1 MSRTQVWV
9 RIGALVVVAA
19 IGVAYIAFGVV
30 GWRIGAQAYEVT
42 VDLPRGGG
50 LYSDGFVTYRG
61 VDVGR
66 ISSLSLSPGGAVATL
81 AIDPG
86 TTIPVDSVAYVHDL
100 SVAGE
105 QYLDLVP
112 TSARGPDLH
121 AGSVIPRDQTVV
133 PVSVF
138 QLLSDAGQLIGSVK
152 SSEVRTITDALGS
165 GFAGTGP
172 DLRAITVAAQHLIG
186 ALQAAQSA
194 TVTLINA
201 GGSVLST
208 AQASSAAIV
217 SFSQSLATVTGQ
229 LTASNGDIAAVLQ
242 NGVPTEQAVQQVVQS
257 DGAAVIQLV
266 KELDGLSDVA
276 IAQQPAIVSL
286 LQQLPTFVNKIAD
299 TASGGSVAV
308 NIFYNS
314 QNTVCPYVSG
324 AQTPEPTAATGAP
337 DLMRM
342 CTLEAPDLLQR
353 GAAETPVASGGS
365 P

>member
-1 MSRTQVWV
+1 VSKAQVWV
-9 RIGALVVVAA
+9 RVGALVVAA
-19 IGVAYIAFGVV
+19 LLGVYFIAFDVL
-30 GWRIGAQAYEVT
+30 GWRLGAQPFSVT

-66 ISSLSLSPGGAVATL
+66 ISQMSLSPGGAVAIL

-86 TTIPVDSVAYVHDL
+86 TAIPASAIAHVHEL

-112 TSARGPDLH
+112 SSGRGPDLH
-121 AGSVIPRDQTVV
+121 GGSVIPEDHTVV

-138 QLLSDAGQLIGSVK
+138 QLLSDAGQLVGSIK

-165 GFAGTGP
+165 GFNDTGQA
-172 DLRAITVAAQHLIG
+172 LRNITVSGRHLIA

-194 TVTLINA
+194 TVTLINS

-208 AQASSAAIV
+208 AQASSASII
-217 SFSQSLATVTGQ
+217 SFSQSLAAITAQ
-229 LTASNGDIAAVLQ
+229 LSASNADITAILA
-242 NGVPTEQAVQQVVQS
+242 NGVPTEQAVQQFVQS
-257 DGAAVIQLV
+257 DGAALIQLI
-266 KELDGLSDVA
+266 KQLDSLSDVA
-276 IAQQPAIVSL
+276 IAQQPAVLSL
-286 LQQLPTFVNKIAD
+286 LQQLPVFVNNIAN

-308 NIFYNS
+308 NIYYNTK
-314 QNTVCPYVSG
+314 NTVCPYLSG
-324 AQTPEPTAATGAP
+324 AQMPEPTAATGAP
-337 DLMRM
+337 DLMRS

-353 GAAETPVASGGS
+353 GAAQVPQSSGG
-365 P
+365 

>member
-1 MSRTQVWV
+1 VSRAQVWL
-9 RIGALVVVAA
+9 RIGALVVVAG
-19 IGVAYIAFGVV
+19 IGVAYIGFGVI
-30 GWRIGAQAYEVT
+30 GWRIGAQDYPVT
-42 VDLPRGGG
+42 VELPHGGG
-50 LYSDGFVTYRG
+50 LFSDGYVTYRG

-66 ISSLSLSPGGAVATL
+66 ITSLSLSPAGAVATL
-81 AIDPG
+81 GIDPG
-86 TTIPVDSVAYVHDL
+86 TAIPANSVAYVHDL

-112 TSARGPDLH
+112 SSGRGPDLH
-121 AGSVIPRDQTVV
+121 AGSVIPADRTVV

-152 SSEVRTITDALGS
+152 SSEVQTITDALGQ
-165 GFAGTGP
+165 GFANSGP
-172 DLRAITVAAQHLIG
+172 ALRALTVAAQSLIG

-208 AQASSAAIV
+208 AQASSGAII
-217 SFSQSLATVTGQ
+217 SFSQSLATLTGQ
-229 LTASNGDIAAVLQ
+229 LASSNADIVAILQ
-242 NGVPTEQAVQQVVQS
+242 DGVPAEQAVQQVVQA
-257 DGAAVIQLV
+257 DGNAVVQLI

-276 IAQQPAIVSL
+276 IAEQPAVVSL
-286 LQQLPTFVNKIAD
+286 LQQLPAFVNKIAD

-314 QNTVCPYVSG
+314 KNTVCPYVSG
-324 AQTPEPTAATGAP
+324 PQTPEPTAATGAP
-337 DLMRM
+337 DLMRV

-353 GAAETPVASGGS
+353 GAAEAPGASGG
-365 P
+365 

>member
-1 MSRTQVWV
+1 MTKTQVWV
-9 RIGALVVVAA
+9 RVGALVVAA
-19 IGVAYIAFGVV
+19 LLGVYFIAFDVI
-30 GWRIGAQAYEVT
+30 GWRLGAQPFTVT

-66 ISSLSLSPGGAVATL
+66 ISQMSLSPSGAVATL

-86 TTIPVDSVAYVHDL
+86 TVIPASSVAHVHEL

-112 TSARGPDLH
+112 SSAQGPDLH
-121 AGSVIPRDQTVV
+121 AGSVIPEKRTVV

-138 QLLSDAGQLIGSVK
+138 QLLSDAGQLIGSIK

-165 GFAGTGP
+165 GFNDTGQA
-172 DLRAITVAAQHLIG
+172 LRNITVAGRHLVA
-186 ALQAAQSA
+186 ALQAAQSE

-208 AQASSAAIV
+208 AQASSASII
-217 SFSQSLATVTGQ
+217 SFSQSLATITAQ
-229 LTASNGDIAAVLQ
+229 LSASNADISSILANAA
-242 NGVPTEQAVQQVVQS
+242 PTEQAVEQFVQS
-257 DGAAVIQLV
+257 DGAALIQLI
-266 KELDGLSDVA
+266 KQLDSLSDVTV
-276 IAQQPAIVSL
+276 AQQPALVSL
-286 LQQLPTFVNKIAD
+286 LQQLPAFVNNIAD

-308 NIFYNS
+308 NIFYDTK
-314 QNTVCPYVSG
+314 NTVCPYLSG
-324 AQTPEPTAATGAP
+324 AQAPEPTAATGAP
-337 DLMRM
+337 DLMRT

-353 GAAETPVASGGS
+353 GAAQVPQPPGG
-365 P
+365 